1 MDRLRVAI
9 RTDDDPITM
18 HGVTACLR
26 SHPQI
31 QLVPADQLAPSDVL
45 IVAVDRVG
53 RDTMTYLRAMQ
64 KSKSVRVLLLT
75 DDFDARSI
83 LVAIEYGV
91 VGVLPRTGTTPVQLV
106 NAVTV
111 ANADQ
116 AILSTALQGELLRQV
131 KRLQHKTLHPLGLG
145 VTGLDD
151 RELDVLRLLA
161 DGLLTDDI
169 AAKLNYSDRTVKNV
183 VRRVID
189 KVQASNR
196 TQAVAIALRAG
207 VI

>member
-26 SHPQI
+26 GHSQI

-53 RDTMTYLRAMQ
+53 RDTMTYLRAME

-75 DDFDARSI
+75 DGFDAQSV
-83 LVAIEYGV
+83 LAAVEYGV
-91 VGVLPRTGTTPVQLV
+91 VGVLPRTGTTPAQLI
-106 NAVTV
+106 NAITA

-131 KRLQHKTLHPLGLG
+131 KRLQRKTLQPLGLG
-145 VTGLDD
+145 ITGLDD
-151 RELDVLRLLA
+151 RELEILRLLA
-161 DGLLTDDI
+161 DGLLTKAI
-169 AAKLNYSDRTVKNV
+169 ATKLNYSDRTVKNV
-183 VRRVID
+183 VQRLID
-189 KVQASNR
+189 KVDASNR
-196 TQAVAIALRAG
+196 THAVAIALRAG

>member
-31 QLVPADQLAPSDVL
+31 QLVAIDQLAPSDVL

-53 RDTMTYLRAMQ
+53 RDTMTYLRAVE
-64 KSKSVRVLLLT
+64 KSKSVRILLVT
-75 DDFDARSI
+75 DGFDARNV
-83 LVAIEYGV
+83 LAAVEYGV
-91 VGVLPRTGTTPVQLV
+91 VGVLPRTGTTAVQLI
-106 NAVTV
+106 NAVTA

-116 AILSTALQGELLRQV
+116 AILSSALQGELIRQV
-131 KRLQHKTLHPLGLG
+131 KRLQRKTLQTLGLG
-145 VTGLDD
+145 IAGLDE
-151 RELDVLRLLA
+151 RELEVLRLLA
-161 DGLLTDDI
+161 DGLLTEEI
-169 AAKLNYSDRTVKNV
+169 ATKLNYSDRTVKNV
-183 VRRVID
+183 VRRLID
-189 KVQASNR
+189 KVDASNR
-196 TQAVAIALRAG
+196 THAVAIALRTG